1 MIVVCPKHGIEY
13 ENLIMAGG
21 VRLTGRCPRC
31 NAEDF
36 EREKQEEGRKARE
49 RCIAEF
55 RGMNIEPEYY
65 QASLVTFIATTP
77 ELKKNA
83 GLVQNLIDGQV
94 RELVMVGGNGTGKT
108 HLAVAAVK
116 ALRGK
121 IYSMYEISTRIRS
134 TYAPRA
140 AETELE
146 VVDELARTPILVID
160 EIGRTKGSGAELDW
174 LSYIIDK
181 RHVRNLPTIL
191 ISNKHLR
198 RDCPSPTGC
207 PNCFDNYIGEDV
219 MSRLFESGLVLHFTG
234 NDYRKTSKSPA
245 RLPEK
250 STIR

>member
-1 MIVVCPKHGIEY
+1 MLVKCPKHGVEY
-13 ENLIMAGG
+13 ENKITAG
-21 VRLTGRCPRC
+21 RMSFNAMCPKCADEAR
-31 NAEDF
+31 
-36 EREKQEEGRKARE
+36 EREEQDERRKEKARE
-49 RCIAEF
+49 IADF
-55 RGMNIEPEYY
+55 RAMNIEPEYY
-65 QASLVTFIATTP
+65 GASLGNFIATTP

-83 GLVQNLIDGQV
+83 GLVQRLIDGQV

-134 TYAPRA
+134 TYTPRA

-146 VVDELARTPILVID
+146 VVDELARTPVLAID

-198 RDCPSPTGC
+198 RDCPATGC
-207 PNCFDNYIGEDV
+207 ANCFDNYIGEDV
-219 MSRLFESGLVLHFTG
+219 MSRLFEGGLVLHFSG
-234 NDYRKTSKSPA
+234 SDYRKNKA
-245 RLPEK
+245 KEAEK
-250 STIR
+250 V